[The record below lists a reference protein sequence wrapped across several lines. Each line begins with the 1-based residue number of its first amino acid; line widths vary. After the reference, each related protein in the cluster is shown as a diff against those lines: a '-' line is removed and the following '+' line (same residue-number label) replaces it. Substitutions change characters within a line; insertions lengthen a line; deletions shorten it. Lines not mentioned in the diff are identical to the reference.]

1 VDICNVVLRL
11 GDSLW
16 FRFASHL
23 SRKTREANHVAFGSA
38 AATTGRSDILE
49 PPNVCCLCEAH
60 VAQVRRARC
69 WGTTENAASARCSS
83 QMTGNAAAQSAPIAQ
98 KPAGPKCA

>member
-1 VDICNVVLRL
+1 VDICNVVLHL

-38 AATTGRSDILE
+38 AATTGRSDILK
-49 PPNVCCLCEAH
+49 PPNVCCR
-60 VAQVRRARC
+60 VRRMSLKYDARAV
-69 WGTTENAASARCSS
+69 GALPRTPQAPD
-83 QMTGNAAAQSAPIAQ
+83 AAAR
-98 KPAGPKCA
+98 

>member
-1 VDICNVVLRL
+1 MDICNVVLHL

-38 AATTGRSDILE
+38 AATTGRSDILKL
-49 PPNVCCLCEAH
+49 LCEALLGH
-60 VAQVRRARC
+60 YGERRQRPMQQPDDGEC
-69 WGTTENAASARCSS
+69 GSTKCSHRPK
-83 QMTGNAAAQSAPIAQ
+83 TGRSEMRI
-98 KPAGPKCA
+98 KPS

>member
-1 VDICNVVLRL
+1 VDICNVVLHL

-38 AATTGRSDILE
+38 AATTGRSDILKL
-49 PPNVCCLCEAH
+49 LCEAN
-60 VAQVRRARC
+60 VGQVRHGRY